1 MHQDWRDIDFALA
14 QNVDFI
20 AISFVK
26 SADVINNL
34 KSYVSSRAEKTIEII
49 SKVESFDSVPN
60 LQEIVEASDGV
71 MVARGD
77 LGKQIKLKRSTLSYR
92 YLELEGKIASL
103 AAMMQ
108 LSHVH
113 LPQNPACFC
122 SLLELAFQMLPSAVF
137 PLLH

>member
-1 MHQDWRDIDFALA
+1 MCLLQDWKDIDFAIA
-14 QNVDFI
+14 HDVDFI

-60 LQEIVEASDGV
+60 IQEIVEASDGV

-77 LGKQIKLKRSTLSYR
+77 LGDSCFPPGMLCLACKPFSEGQSISAPASWLKRSTHTRLGRAKSVLVPMSYAR
-92 YLELEGKIASL
+92 QIVLL
-103 AAMMQ
+103 A
-108 LSHVH
+108 LR
-113 LPQNPACFC
+113 
-122 SLLELAFQMLPSAVF
+122 
-137 PLLH
+137 